1 MKAND
6 NVQTFSFMSAERP
19 VLEAELLGGAEYPD
33 IKGEAYVY
41 FLPDGIY
48 VQADF
53 DKLPENNEFGFH
65 VHEGLI
71 CEAPGEKLLPL
82 SNVYSDKTGKSS
94 MQVYLYRATS
104 TQIAGKPIMLHIMHE
119 DGTDGITIACGIL
132 NRIL

>member
-71 CEAPGEKLLPL
+71 LTARPQRRLRESL
-82 SNVYSDKTGKSS
+82 SCC
-94 MQVYLYRATS
+94 
-104 TQIAGKPIMLHIMHE
+104 I
-119 DGTDGITIACGIL
+119 
-132 NRIL
+132 

>member
-1 MKAND
+1 MKAN
-6 NVQTFSFMSAERP
+6 NNAQTFSLMGGERP

-71 CEAPGEKLLPL
+71 CEASGKKLLPL
-82 SNVYSDKTGKSS
+82 PDVHSDKTGKSS
-94 MQVYLYRATS
+94 MQVYLDRATS
-104 TQIAGKPIMLHIMHE
+104 TQIAGKPIMLHIKNE

>member
-1 MKAND
+1 MKANA
-6 NVQTFSFMSAERP
+6 NVTEFSFMESERP
-19 VLEAELLGGAEYPD
+19 VLEAEILGGAEYPD

-65 VHEGLI
+65 IHEGLL

-82 SNVYSDKTGKSS
+82 PDVFSDKNGKSS
-94 MQVYLYRATS
+94 MQVYLDSKTS
-104 TQIAGKPIMLHIMHE
+104 TQIAGRPIMLHLKI
-119 DGTDGITIACGIL
+119 DGKDDIVVACGLL

>member
-82 SNVYSDKTGKSS
+82 PDVYSDKTGKSS
-94 MQVYLYRATS
+94 MQVYLDRATS
-104 TQIAGKPIMLHIMHE
+104 TQIAGKPIMLHIKNE